1 MTPFRAD
8 RARRGQALRALPGV
22 VVPFVATVAL
32 LGQPQDQTPIFRS
45 AIEAVQFDVYV
56 SDAAGNPATGLT
68 IDDFE
73 LVEDGKPQDITTF
86 EEINIPIERA
96 ESIDQTQA
104 EPDVLTNDGPPGRAY
119 VFAIDDLDGCAA
131 LRTRRFL
138 RQFLDEFF
146 GPDDIA
152 AVALVGRG
160 LATDG
165 QDFTRKRRLL
175 LAAVDKINGE
185 GAECGPPRG
194 PGDVRTAGRSQQMAS
209 LRALIESLVSIPG
222 RHKAMLFFTH
232 GPAIDMLDIVDYNG
246 GVLGLA
252 GDDAHAAMVAATRSD
267 LRIYPIDPS
276 GQTPGTAPLAAKG
289 AFRSLGAATG
299 GFALVD
305 SNSFT
310 ETFERIVRENSTYY
324 MLGFNS
330 TYDKDDG
337 KYVRVQVRVK
347 RPGLTVHTREGYVAP
362 TRRLRQ
368 EQERARTART
378 PTSAVAAAL
387 ASPLPTSGIPIRVFA
402 TPFKGRGKNT
412 AVVLAVEV
420 QAASLDLDDRDGVL
434 HGSLDVHYLA
444 TDAKRKIYP
453 EVARTASVEVKPDGP
468 GRIPVE
474 KIRVRV
480 VSELALPAG
489 RYQLRVAAGTDIL
502 AGNIVYDLEVP
513 DFSDGP
519 LAMSGLMVVSAAD
532 PMVLTLNSSSAS
544 RTSRSVKCVTPECK
558 AATATDVW
566 ELPLESS
573 LALPLLRTGTMG
585 SPTTRREFAA
595 GDELILVTEVYDN
608 SRRRQRDTPVITLT
622 ASLRDSSGKEIP
634 LASEQ
639 RPAMT
644 MRQGVVGHAFKTSVT
659 VPEGAEGAYVLRVQ
673 GRSNADEERI
683 VSREIPV
690 YVR

>member
-1 MTPFRAD
+1 MTRNL
-8 RARRGQALRALPGV
+8 LRLPGV
-22 VVPFVATVAL
+22 VIPFVATVAL
-32 LGQPQDQTPIFRS
+32 LAQAPEQAPVFRTT
-45 AIEAVQFDVYV
+45 IEAVQLDVYV
-56 SDAAGNPATGLT
+56 TDAAGNPATGLT

-73 LVEDGKPQDITTF
+73 VVEDGTPQPITTF
-86 EEINIPIERA
+86 EAVNIPLEPA
-96 ESIDQTQA
+96 EPVEWTLA
-104 EPDVLTNDGPPGRAY
+104 EPDVVTNDRPPGRAY

-138 RQFLDEFF
+138 RQFLDDFF

-165 QDFTRKRRLL
+165 QDFTRNRRLL

-185 GAECGPPRG
+185 AAECSAPRD

-209 LRALIESLVSIPG
+209 LRALIESLVSIHG
-222 RHKAMLFFTH
+222 RNKAMLFFTH

-252 GDDAHAAMVAATRSD
+252 GDDAHAAMAAATRSN
-267 LRIYPIDPS
+267 LRIYPIDPT
-276 GQTPGTAPLAAKG
+276 GLTTATVSLASKS

-347 RPGLTVHTREGYVAP
+347 RPGLTVHAREGYVAP
-362 TRRLRQ
+362 TKRLRQ
-368 EQERARTART
+368 EQERSRTART
-378 PTSAVAAAL
+378 ATSAVATAL
-387 ASPLPTSGIPIRVFA
+387 ASPLPTSGIPMRVFA
-402 TPFKGRGKNT
+402 TPFKGQGKNT
-412 AVVLAVEV
+412 AVVLAVEL

-434 HGSLDVHYLA
+434 HGSVDVHYLA
-444 TDAKRKIYP
+444 TDAKKKVYP
-453 EVARTASVEVKPDGP
+453 EVARTASVEVKPDVP
-468 GRIPVE
+468 GRVPLE
-474 KIRVRV
+474 KIRVRI

-489 RYQLRVAAGTDIL
+489 RYQLRVAAGTDVV
-502 AGNIVYDLEVP
+502 AGNIIYDLEVP
-513 DFSDGP
+513 DFTDGP
-519 LAMSGLMVVSAAD
+519 LAMSGLMVLSGAD
-532 PMVLTLNSSSAS
+532 PMVLTLNAAS
-544 RTSRSVKCVTPECK
+544 GSPTSRSVRCSTPECR

-566 ELPLESS
+566 ELSVTPS
-573 LALPLLRTGTMG
+573 LAQPLLSTGTPG

-595 GDELILVTEVYDN
+595 GDELILVAEVYDN
-608 SRRRQRDTPVITLT
+608 GRRRQKDTPAPLLTLT
-622 ASLRDSSGKEIP
+622 ASLLDSSGKEIP
-634 LASEQ
+634 LSSQQ
-639 RPAMT
+639 RPALM
-644 MRQGVVGHAFKTSVT
+644 MREGVVGHAFKLNVT
-659 VPEGAEGAYVLRVQ
+659 VPEGAEGAYVLRVL
-673 GRSNADEERI
+673 GRSNANEQL
-683 VSREIPV
+683 VVTREIPV
-690 YVR
+690 MVK